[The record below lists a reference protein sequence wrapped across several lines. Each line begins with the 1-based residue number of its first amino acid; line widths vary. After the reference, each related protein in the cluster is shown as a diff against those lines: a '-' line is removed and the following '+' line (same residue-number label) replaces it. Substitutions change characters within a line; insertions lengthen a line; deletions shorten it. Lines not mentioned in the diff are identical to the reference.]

1 MRERECGRK
10 VFFSVQR
17 GRAWGRDIMADLEQ
31 GQRGDN
37 SDGYEGELRCGG
49 QRVRLRGRA
58 LRLIIW
64 LAGHQARI
72 NETAPE
78 SGQIWLTWKGSG
90 PSSIDG
96 DIRTRL

>member
-1 MRERECGRK
+1 MRG
-10 VFFSVQR
+10 VFQEVRVR
-17 GRAWGRDIMADLEQ
+17 GGKIMADLRQ
-31 GQRGDN
+31 GQQGD
-37 SDGYEGELRCGG
+37 SGSGAYEGELRCGG
-49 QRVRLRGRA
+49 QRVRLWGRA

-78 SGQIWLTWKGSG
+78 SGQIWLTWKGDG
-90 PSSIDG
+90 PHSIDG

>member
-1 MRERECGRK
+1 MGE
-10 VFFSVQR
+10 
-17 GRAWGRDIMADLEQ
+17 LEQ
-31 GQRGDN
+31 RQQGD
-37 SDGYEGELRCGG
+37 SGGGGGKVIEGELRCGG

-64 LAGHQARI
+64 LAGHQTRI

-78 SGQIWLTWKGSG
+78 SGQIWLTWKGDG
-90 PSSIDG
+90 PHSIDG